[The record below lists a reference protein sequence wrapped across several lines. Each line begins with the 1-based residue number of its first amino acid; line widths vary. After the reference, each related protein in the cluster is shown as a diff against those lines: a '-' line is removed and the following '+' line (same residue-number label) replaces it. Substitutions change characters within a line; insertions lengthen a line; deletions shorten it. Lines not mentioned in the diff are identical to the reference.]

1 METDAAKDTKE
12 AEAGEEGKTQ
22 ALSWEEEVDEKL
34 KDPVVV
40 ARFTEALALDNLSLY
55 APHKM
60 KYYNRYTM
68 DRLIWEEE
76 HGQHHRYVTFWQ
88 PDLGQENCVFSQWY
102 RGMPFVI
109 NGRTYLTAEQY
120 MMSEKALL
128 FGDLE
133 AYAKIMKEEDP
144 AECKKLGRAVKNF
157 NDRVWEKSFREI
169 IFHGNMGKLQADIRI
184 VNALLATGDA
194 VLVEASPYDDKYG
207 AGMTKE
213 DLLHADGTLKVSPAN
228 WHKEGST
235 EQAGNHLGFVL
246 MGIRDLFRDM
256 MPKTDTPEEE
266 EEEET

>member
-1 METDAAKDTKE
+1 METDAAKVTKE
-12 AEAGEEGKTQ
+12 AEAGEEGKTK

-40 ARFTEALALDNLSLY
+40 ARFTEALALDNLALY

-76 HGQHHRYVTFWQ
+76 HGQHHRYVTFWR
-88 PDLGQENCVFSQWY
+88 PDLGNENCVFSQWY

-235 EQAGNHLGFVL
+235 EQPGNHLGFVL

-266 EEEET
+266 EEA